1 MTGLNGSG
9 GSPRAAMAYVET
21 LLGLL
26 LLSSLPLADERRGP
40 VGEGDTSVAA
50 QLGEMLDP
58 RPEILAQVRIEQR
71 IIIRVPRQSLS
82 RSSLMAELPPPR
94 RAQRPEPP
102 KFERRKF
109 GKCLAMRDVSGVRVI
124 NDDML
129 VLFMRDQRMIEAELE
144 KSCRAREFY
153 QGFYMERSSDGRLC
167 VDRDLLQARSGSKCE
182 VNKLRQLVPED

>member
-1 MTGLNGSG
+1 
-9 GSPRAAMAYVET
+9 MAYLET

-26 LLSSLPLADERRGP
+26 LFSSLPMADERPHPLGEAMGP
-40 VGEGDTSVAA
+40 VPV
-50 QLGEMLDP
+50 QLGEALAP
-58 RPEILAQVRIEQR
+58 GPEIMAQVRIEQR
-71 IIIRVPRQSLS
+71 LIIRVPRQSLS

-102 KFERRKF
+102 RFERRKV
-109 GKCLAMRDVSGVRVI
+109 GKCLSMRDVSGVRVI

-129 VLFMRDQRMIEAELE
+129 VLFMRDQRMIEAQLE
-144 KSCRAREFY
+144 RSCSAREFY
-153 QGFYMERSSDGRLC
+153 QGFYMERSDDGRLC

>member
-1 MTGLNGSG
+1 M
-9 GSPRAAMAYVET
+9 RIDDV
-21 LLGLL
+21 
-26 LLSSLPLADERRGP
+26 
-40 VGEGDTSVAA
+40 
-50 QLGEMLDP
+50 LDP
-58 RPEILAQVRIEQR
+58 GPEAMAQVRIEQR

-82 RSSLMAELPPPR
+82 RSSLMPAPPPPR
-94 RAQRPEPP
+94 SAPKVEPP
-102 KFERRKF
+102 RFERRKV

-182 VNKLRQLVPED
+182 VDKLRQLVPED